1 MKKVFFTIIGLVIG
15 IALGSGIMY
24 IVNNDSKND
33 KKEENNN
40 SGIVNENENKE
51 KKIISS
57 NTLNLLKKFD
67 FALNN
72 SSVLGLNDMDKY
84 LFSKDKITKSDLS
97 TEFKIY
103 AAIKNSIPD
112 GYSDHL
118 DKYYKYT
125 YSYNIKFQL
134 FLLFGDEPEV
144 QLKSFEHDEYKCGG
158 SDFRYDQ
165 KTEKVFYEIDGC
177 GGTGGSSD
185 ISYDILN
192 VVENNNEVSI
202 DMIVYFYKT
211 GYIDENTTKST
222 YYTSVNM
229 SEEIVSFNNN
239 DDSINNYKD
248 KLSKYR
254 ITFKNNKFESFE
266 KIK

>member
-1 MKKVFFTIIGLVIG
+1 MKKVFFTLIGLVIG

-51 KKIISS
+51 NKIISS

-67 FALNN
+67 FALKN
-72 SSVLGLNDMDKY
+72 SSVLGFNDMDKY

-103 AAIKNSIPD
+103 AAIKNSE
-112 GYSDHL
+112 GYEEQYDIYN
-118 DKYYKYT
+118 KYN
-125 YSYNIKFQL
+125 YSSTIKTQL
-134 FLLFGDEPEV
+134 SLLFGNEPEV
-144 QLKSFEHDEYKCGG
+144 QLKSFEHDEPRCGD
-158 SDFRYDQ
+158 SDFRYDPT
-165 KTEKVFYEIDGC
+165 TEKVFYEISGC
-177 GGTGGSSD
+177 GGTGGSSG

-202 DMIVYFYKT
+202 DMIVYFSKAV
-211 GYIDENTTKST
+211 YIDENTTKMT
-222 YYTSVNM
+222 YYTSANM
-229 SEEIVSFNNN
+229 SEEIVSFNND

-254 ITFKNNKFESFE
+254 ITFKNNNFESFE